1 MDNKLVFKTNGVS
14 FKQCK
19 SSWPC
24 ICTTCMRNIIISQ
37 SKHIFNNK
45 KNKQATL
52 LWAVLVTGGPCLLS
66 TAVSSVLPQLESQ
79 HIFQVWEH
87 KFRVKITLHQRGWE
101 LFLGERNSSV
111 FWVVKSRKI
120 SRTFILS
127 HVACAQCP
135 WANHHDTGR
144 AKLNKCMRQTAINT
158 AEYHHYAF

>member
-1 MDNKLVFKTNGVS
+1 METSWYLKQIVS
-14 FKQCK
+14 LLNNARVPDHASAPHVCVILSFHNL
-19 SSWPC
+19 
-24 ICTTCMRNIIISQ
+24 NIYSTI
-37 SKHIFNNK
+37 K

-101 LFLGERNSSV
+101 LFLSERNSSV